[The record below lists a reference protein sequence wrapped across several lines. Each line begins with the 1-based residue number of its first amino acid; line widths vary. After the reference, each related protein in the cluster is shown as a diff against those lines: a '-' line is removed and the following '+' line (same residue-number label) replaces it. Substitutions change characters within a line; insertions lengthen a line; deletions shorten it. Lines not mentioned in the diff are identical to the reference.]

1 VVIEAWSAGRPVVAA
16 ASEGPSELL
25 TPDDG
30 VLVPPED
37 PAALADALGRV
48 MHDPA
53 RTALLTVAGRR
64 RFEAEF
70 AEAPVVAR
78 WQAFLGAVEKA

>member
-1 VVIEAWSAGRPVVAA
+1 VVAA
-16 ASEGPSELL
+16 ASEGPSELI
-25 TPDDG
+25 TSDDG

-37 PAALADALGRV
+37 PGALGDALGRV
-48 MHDPA
+48 LDDPA
-53 RTALLTVAGRR
+53 RAASLTSAGRR

-78 WQAFLGAVEKA
+78 WREFLRAVEKA